1 MNGEWFN
8 KNLKLENAKLKVLRI
23 TLSILLVTNSREM
36 RNRDYNAI
44 IYSLARIIL
53 NKRKKK
59 YSLFYIPCAL
69 KQKRCVC
76 GAIFIYIF
84 F

>member
-53 NKRKKK
+53 NKRFKILV
-59 YSLFYIPCAL
+59 SLLSSMRTLTKTLCMWGD
-69 KQKRCVC
+69 V
-76 GAIFIYIF
+76 
-84 F
+84 